1 MYRTYID
8 FVSRVRVANHFSQ
21 WYPMT
26 SGIHQG
32 GILSLTKYI
41 IFINGLL
48 DEIESS
54 NLCCTIGPIVSS
66 PASYADNLAA
76 ATLSKKRT
84 DAVHDIVK
92 SYGDRW
98 RFKFNASKSAV
109 LVFGEDKKTNDFN
122 KKHRVFRLGKEWVKE
137 KKCYDHV
144 GVKMSIFGDCT
155 ERVEEKISKGRKTL
169 NASTGLGIRRNG
181 LNMNTCNVI
190 FWQVVV
196 PTICFGSEVWVSSDK
211 DEEMLLAFQIYA
223 GKRVQRFPYR
233 APNSSS
239 YYGLGWLKLTSYI
252 RVKKLLFILTIL
264 KMDQSSLLRQILG
277 YRLNAFSK
285 DLPKN
290 RMNLYRSPL
299 YDIFNTA
306 ISFGVF
312 EVVRDMAL
320 SNIPVASKNSWS
332 KLIWNRAWSLEDAN
346 WKAANCI
353 MKDNDLLN
361 MTMDGTHYLTWWWLS
376 DFDYRAINMCE
387 KMCKIVCHAS
397 RLKRDDQ
404 RLKGQCM
411 SNRACEKCDLFCIE
425 DILHIINVCP
435 YYYQDQCD
443 MHSEIYT
450 SCPNAKK
457 IFERETKDVP
467 YFLLGK
473 SLPEMG
479 IEEMTRLWCIAGKWI
494 CKMYRDATVNRVGI
508 G

>member
-1 MYRTYID
+1 MKLSQSSKVLAVKVSHVFTHLFYCKRECRMLWRRIRKFVSYFDVSKAFDTVWINGLFYKLYEIGIKGKLWRLMYRTYID
-8 FVSRVRVANHFSQ
+8 FVSRVRVANNFSQ

-66 PASYADNLAA
+66 PASYADDLAA

-211 DEEMLLAFQIYA
+211 AEEMLLAFQIYA

-233 APNSSS
+233 APQ
-239 YYGLGWLKLTSYI
+239 LEQ
-252 RVKKLLFILTIL
+252 LLWTWMVEVNLVH
-264 KMDQSSLLRQILG
+264 QS
-277 YRLNAFSK
+277 
-285 DLPKN
+285 
-290 RMNLYRSPL
+290 
-299 YDIFNTA
+299 
-306 ISFGVF
+306 
-312 EVVRDMAL
+312 
-320 SNIPVASKNSWS
+320 
-332 KLIWNRAWSLEDAN
+332 
-346 WKAANCI
+346 
-353 MKDNDLLN
+353 
-361 MTMDGTHYLTWWWLS
+361 
-376 DFDYRAINMCE
+376 
-387 KMCKIVCHAS
+387 
-397 RLKRDDQ
+397 
-404 RLKGQCM
+404 
-411 SNRACEKCDLFCIE
+411 
-425 DILHIINVCP
+425 
-435 YYYQDQCD
+435 
-443 MHSEIYT
+443 
-450 SCPNAKK
+450 
-457 IFERETKDVP
+457 
-467 YFLLGK
+467 
-473 SLPEMG
+473 
-479 IEEMTRLWCIAGKWI
+479 
-494 CKMYRDATVNRVGI
+494 
-508 G
+508 